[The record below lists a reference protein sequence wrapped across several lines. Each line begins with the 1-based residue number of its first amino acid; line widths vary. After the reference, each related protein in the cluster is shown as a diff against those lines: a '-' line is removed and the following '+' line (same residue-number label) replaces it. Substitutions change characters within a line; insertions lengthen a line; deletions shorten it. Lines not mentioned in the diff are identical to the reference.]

1 MEPFKLFF
9 ETLSNKVRWE
19 IIHLLQDGKIR
30 ATAISD
36 ELGYEQS
43 LVSQHLK
50 RLRTCGFVTVEK
62 NGRERIYKL
71 NNDTIKPLLELMDK
85 HIENHCRDCVNRD

>member
-19 IIHLLQDGKIR
+19 IIHLLKDGKMR

-36 ELGYEQS
+36 KLGYQQS
-43 LVSQHLK
+43 LISQHLK
-50 RLRTCGFVTVEK
+50 RLETCGFVTVEQ

-71 NNDTIKPLLELMDK
+71 NKKTIKPLLELMDE
-85 HIENHCRDCVNRD
+85 HIKNYCCKNCVNQ